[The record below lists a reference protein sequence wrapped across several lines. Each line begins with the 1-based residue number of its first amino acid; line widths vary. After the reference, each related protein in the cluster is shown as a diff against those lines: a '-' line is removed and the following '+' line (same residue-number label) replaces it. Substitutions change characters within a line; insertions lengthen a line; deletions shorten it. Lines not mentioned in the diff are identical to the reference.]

1 MCTLPDAVH
10 GMLLGSAEAAT
21 LKQQS
26 KAAAPQA
33 VPLINVAVPSPSAQ
47 APGAAIAF
55 VPDTQQM
62 RLLAVVIPVTGI
74 VPKLERVGVN
84 DTVAKPVQQN
94 DTVINNVKDLT

>member
-1 MCTLPDAVH
+1 MPDAVH
-10 GMLLGSAEAAT
+10 GMLLGSAEAVT

-26 KAAAPQA
+26 KAAILHA
-33 VPLINVAVPSPSAQ
+33 VSLINVAIPLPSAQ

-55 VPDTQQM
+55 GPGPDTQQM